1 MRFLGVN
8 IPDEKAVK
16 ISLTYVFGLGAHL
29 AKKVCD
35 ECCVPQDT
43 KMSKLDQSQLNALS
57 AYIRDNIAFEGDLR
71 KSVSFSIRRLM
82 DIKCYRGVRHR
93 SRLPTRGQR
102 SKTDART
109 CKGRARVPVAAKKK

>member
-1 MRFLGVN
+1 MACKWVSTIDFCYLVFLWQSY
-8 IPDEKAVK
+8 IESLSLTVK

-71 KSVSFSIRRLM
+71 KSVSFSIILLA
-82 DIKCYRGVRHR
+82 DYFIVRIANQFWNAH
-93 SRLPTRGQR
+93 
-102 SKTDART
+102 AR
-109 CKGRARVPVAAKKK
+109 CI